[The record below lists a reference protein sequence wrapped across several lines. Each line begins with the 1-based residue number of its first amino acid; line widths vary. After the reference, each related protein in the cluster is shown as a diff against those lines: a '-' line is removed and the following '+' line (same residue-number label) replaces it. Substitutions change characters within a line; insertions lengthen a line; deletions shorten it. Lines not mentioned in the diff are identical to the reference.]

1 MIKWNKEKTIPIN
14 IDKLWELF
22 SAENIHRI
30 MPNVIEHKVI
40 EKKEGVIG
48 SKYQQKYKEGNRE
61 ETYIVEDLEYENT
74 ETKKHNKIGFTVAKA
89 VEVEAAFTLIKLD
102 ENHTRFIY
110 QGQTK
115 GISTKGKVLLKIKGE
130 KAGKK
135 LVEDFMELVDEQA
148 IKQKNGE

>member
-1 MIKWNKEKTIPIN
+1 MIKWNKEKTIPVN

-40 EKKEGVIG
+40 EKREGVIG
-48 SKYQQKYKEGNRE
+48 SKYQQKFKEGKRE
-61 ETYIVEDLEYENT
+61 ETYIVEDLEYEST
-74 ETKKHNKIGFTVAKA
+74 ETMKHNKIGFTVAKSL
-89 VEVEAAFTLIKLD
+89 EVEAAFTLIKLD
-102 ENHTRFIY
+102 ENNTKFIY

-130 KAGKK
+130 KTGEK
-135 LVEDFMELVDEQA
+135 LVQDFMKLVGEEAVKQRNDE
-148 IKQKNGE
+148 